1 MRSPATVKRWQKA
14 RANALEILLV
24 ENDSKVRGGLAAF
37 LRSHGFEVTDTDSA
51 GVTSS
56 AAAVVVTGHSLPEE
70 VLRELVES
78 RKLSHPGSPVIVLV
92 RGSMDLP
99 FKRDE
104 SRQQSTFGSVRATCC
119 GCCGIA
125 AHHKANQSIDRVRQ
139 RASVASTLF
148 VLSDRVDMLQGLA
161 ELSFRCCRPLEG
173 EGLKQPLPGCGF
185 CCHGLAS
192 LPIGSAFRE
201 EVYRR

>member
-1 MRSPATVKRWQKA
+1 MSSPATVERWQKA

-56 AAAVVVTGHSLPEE
+56 AAEVVVAGHSLPEV

-99 FKRDE
+99 FKRNEIETINVRERTGDLL
-104 SRQQSTFGSVRATCC
+104 RLLRDRRTPQS
-119 GCCGIA
+119 
-125 AHHKANQSIDRVRQ
+125 
-139 RASVASTLF
+139 
-148 VLSDRVDMLQGLA
+148 
-161 ELSFRCCRPLEG
+161 
-173 EGLKQPLPGCGF
+173 QPE
-185 CCHGLAS
+185 H
-192 LPIGSAFRE
+192 
-201 EVYRR
+201 